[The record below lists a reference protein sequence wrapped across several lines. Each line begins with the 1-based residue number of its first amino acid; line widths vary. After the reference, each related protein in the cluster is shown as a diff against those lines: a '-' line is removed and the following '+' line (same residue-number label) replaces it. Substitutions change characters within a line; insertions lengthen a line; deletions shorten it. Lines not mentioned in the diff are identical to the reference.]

1 MITSIAFTVYP
12 VKDMI
17 AARAFYEDALG
28 LKVESNWQDQWVEYD
43 IAGGTFAITTMDD
56 RHVAGAKGA
65 LIGFEVTDVDSF
77 TARLKAKGVH
87 FVQDTASTPVCRMA
101 IVSDPDGNE
110 VVIHQK
116 NRA

>member
-12 VKDMI
+12 VRNMT

-43 IAGGTFAITTMDD
+43 IAGGTFAITSMDD

-65 LIGFEVTDVDSF
+65 LVGFEVSDLDTFV
-77 TARLKAKGVH
+77 AGLKAKGVK
-87 FVQDTASTPVCRMA
+87 FVQDLASTPVCRMA

>member
-12 VKDMI
+12 VKNMT

-28 LKVESNWQDQWVEYD
+28 LKVESNWQDQWIEYD

-56 RHVAGAKGA
+56 RHVAGAMGA
-65 LIGFEVTDVDSF
+65 LVAFEVSNVDSF
-77 TARLKAKGVH
+77 ATGLKAKGVR
-87 FVQDTASTPVCRMA
+87 FVQDLATTPVCRMA

-116 NRA
+116 NQA